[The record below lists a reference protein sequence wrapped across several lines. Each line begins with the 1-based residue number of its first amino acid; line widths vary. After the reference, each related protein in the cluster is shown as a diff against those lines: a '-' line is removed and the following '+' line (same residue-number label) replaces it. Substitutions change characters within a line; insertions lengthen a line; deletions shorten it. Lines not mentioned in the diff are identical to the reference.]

1 MNEAASTDRCGDGHI
16 QVTTVIP
23 TEAERSEAQWRD
35 LFCRCT
41 EKEVPRL
48 RFAPLGMT
56 AGAQCFKFG
65 ISVSGT
71 MRMPAASRPW
81 RTAVDTVTAVG
92 PSPCTQI
99 ESTWQGMRLP
109 EVE

>member
-1 MNEAASTDRCGDGHI
+1 MSNRFTQYILFAMALSLPGYRLLSIGPGTMNEAASTDRCGGGHI
-16 QVTTVIP
+16 QVKAP
-23 TEAERSEAQWRD
+23 MQS
-35 LFCRCT
+35 
-41 EKEVPRL
+41 PR
-48 RFAPLGMT
+48 
-56 AGAQCFKFG
+56 QCFKFG

-92 PSPCTQI
+92 PSPWTQI